1 MNALAPPLTERQV
14 LLSQILKAIR
24 RRRGLRSSEVAR
36 AMGMALRSYQHFES
50 ARGRE
55 DAPTIHAFAEAV
67 DADGYAILL
76 ALDMRSAEFAL
87 DCLENKFTKVM
98 VLAAGRFSKVS
109 GHHLARLDPR
119 SVITAFERAF
129 AELTKKLHEDDSY
142 VEAWMTDP
150 SLGGDP
156 LDPKAHDP
164 DDDEP
169 DDT

>member
-1 MNALAPPLTERQV
+1 MNALSPPPLTERQQ

-36 AMGMALRSYQHFES
+36 SMGMALRSYQHFES

-76 ALDMRSAEFAL
+76 ALDMKSAEFAV
-87 DCLENKFTKVM
+87 DCLDNKFTSVM
-98 VLAAGRFSKVS
+98 VLAVRRFRKASGRELS
-109 GHHLARLDPR
+109 RLDPR
-119 SVITAFERAF
+119 SVIGAFERAF
-129 AELTKKLHEDDSY
+129 GELTRKLAEDDAY

-150 SLGGDP
+150 AFDDSG
-156 LDPKAHDP
+156 HDP
-164 DDDEP
+164 DDEP
-169 DDT
+169 EDK